1 MQAHIVTLGKTNP
14 APKPLHISNNILSL
28 IHLVKSGFP
37 PKQLDTSNS
46 EKILQDMTIRSGDT
60 LIIEESKDGGAPQLQ
75 QSTTQQQAPPPPPPQ
90 PKLVR
95 K

>member
-1 MQAHIVTLGKTNP
+1 M
-14 APKPLHISNNILSL
+14 
-28 IHLVKSGFP
+28 KSGFP

-60 LIIEESKDGGAPQLQ
+60 LIIEESKDGAPQQQ
-75 QSTTQQQAPPPPPPQ
+75 QSFTQQQAPPPPQ

-95 K
+95 R